1 MKRADL
7 VNLLEAAITYQQPDY
22 ARQAAQRYL
31 AEWPGDVGVQLV
43 LARAY
48 AAEGYVPQ
56 AVKILEGIVAVDPED
71 FRAQRLLGDQFTAL
85 GTPAAANLAYT
96 CAHIGDG
103 LGLGAPPSQAD
114 NASTQPLAWVAAAR
128 AAYVAER
135 VGDWKTA
142 QHEAQTLIGV
152 ATSSPLPSL
161 IQLCALW
168 HARQLSLA
176 YPLAQAFY
184 ARWPRVVAFK
194 LCLAECL
201 FASGDNAQALERL
214 HDAAAQDIAGQVV
227 ARHWGEAHPYRGL
240 WNDDPNLAVSL
251 PGPVPAAVTAA
262 LGLNRLTGKI
272 QSSSSKPQ
280 SHGGQTSR
288 LPSQPEE
295 VANIQEELRRVANRL
310 SARQTAAAKAK
321 GSQPKYIILSSRT
334 RLVQVFGKDGFVAID
349 TMLKTLAVNAAT
361 RLAPRSSRM
370 PAHVVYVDDPEALKP
385 FGLRPINPA
394 NAWDV
399 KTLVGNLAAQ
409 LKAQNSSIGAL
420 LIVGG
425 PDIIPFHHLPNPTDD
440 GDPDV
445 PSDNPYATADENY
458 FVPEWPVGR
467 IPSGAGRSPEP
478 LLRLLRQAAGNY
490 AKRKSLSRVQYWLT
504 VILNLLFRRSPAPVA
519 PPSPM
524 DSFGYSANIWKASSS
539 EVYTAIGDPQALV
552 TSPPWDANA
561 LPAEGLLPTHLS
573 YFNLHGIEDGPEWYG
588 QRSPADASTLPEY
601 PVALRPADV
610 ANTGRAPAVVFSE
623 ACYGANIAD
632 KSVNDALSL
641 RFLDCGTHVI
651 VGSTKIAYGSVT
663 PPLIGAD
670 LLGRQFW
677 QNLTAGWPAGE
688 ALRQAK
694 LQMAQEMHNRQ
705 GYLDGED
712 QKTLI
717 SFILFGDPLAT
728 APNAQPAKS
737 ARRNAATPGL
747 APKTVCDKAVEANL
761 ASGCAGSH
769 GELTPE
775 TVSHIKSVVAQYL
788 PGMGDAQ
795 WRVAHTRVD
804 CSSKNHICP
813 TGQLASQMKAHG
825 PASLPSPAPHRTV
838 VTLSKTI
845 RSRTHAHAHFA
856 RVTLDETGKI
866 VKLAVSR

>member
-1 MKRADL
+1 MKRVDL
-7 VNLLEAAITYQQPDY
+7 LNLLEAILTHNRPDY

-31 AEWPGDVGVQLV
+31 ADWPGDLGIQFV

-56 AVKILEGIVAVDPED
+56 AVKILEGIVAIDPED
-71 FRAQRLLGDQFTAL
+71 FQAQRLLGDQLTAL
-85 GTPAAANLAYT
+85 GTPAAAALAYT

-103 LGLGAPPSQAD
+103 LGMGPSSAQADSADAPPP
-114 NASTQPLAWVAAAR
+114 TWVATAR
-128 AAYVAER
+128 AAYLAEH

-142 QHEAQTLIGV
+142 QSEAQTLIGV

-168 HARQLSLA
+168 HAGQLSLA

-201 FASGDNAQALERL
+201 FASNDNAQALERL
-214 HDAAAQDIAGQVV
+214 HDAATQDIAGQVV
-227 ARHWGEAHPYRGL
+227 ARHWGEAHPYRRL
-240 WNDDPNLAVSL
+240 WSEDLNFAVSL
-251 PGPVPAAVTAA
+251 PGPLPASLMAA

-272 QSSSSKPQ
+272 EIPTLKPEANNPKTA
-280 SHGGQTSR
+280 G

-295 VANIQEELRRVANRL
+295 IANIQEQLRAVAARL
-310 SARQTAAAKAK
+310 SARQTAVPKTKA
-321 GSQPKYIILSSRT
+321 SQPKYIILSSRT
-334 RLVQVFGKDGFVAID
+334 RLVQSFGMDGFVAID
-349 TMLKTLAVNAAT
+349 TMLKTLALNAST
-361 RLAPRSSRM
+361 RLIPASARM
-370 PAHVVYVDDPEALKP
+370 PACVVYVDDPETLTP
-385 FGLRPINPA
+385 FGLRPVNPA

-399 KTLVGNLAAQ
+399 KTLVGKLADRLSAQ
-409 LKAQNSSIGAL
+409 ESSIGAL

-440 GDPDV
+440 GDADI

-458 FVPEWPVGR
+458 FVPEWPLGR
-467 IPSGAGRSPEP
+467 IPSGAGRNPEA

-490 AKRKSLSRVQYWLT
+490 TKRKSISRVQHWLSM
-504 VILNLLFRRSPAPVA
+504 IFELFWGRRSTVAAPI
-519 PPSPM
+519 SPM
-524 DSFGYSANIWKASSS
+524 SSFGYSANIWKATSA

-552 TSPPWDANA
+552 TCPPWDANA
-561 LPAEGLLPTHLS
+561 LPPEGLVPSQLS

-588 QRSPADASTLPEY
+588 QRGPADPSTLPEY
-601 PVALRPADV
+601 PVALRPTDV
-610 ANTGRAPAVVFSE
+610 ANSGRAPAVVFSE
-623 ACYGANIAD
+623 ACYGTNIIG
-632 KSVNDALSL
+632 KGTNDALSL
-641 RFLDCGTHVI
+641 RFMDCGTHAI

-670 LLGRQFW
+670 LLGRYFW
-677 QNLTAGWPAGE
+677 QNLNAGLPVGE

-705 GYLDGED
+705 GFLDGED

-717 SFILFGDPLAT
+717 SFMLFGDPLAA
-728 APNAQPAKS
+728 APNARPAKR
-737 ARRNAATPGL
+737 AKRIPPDTRL
-747 APKTVCDKAVEANL
+747 MPKTICDKAVDAGEAAGI
-761 ASGCAGSH
+761 ASCPS
-769 GELTPE
+769 ELTPE

-788 PGMGDAQ
+788 PGMRDAQ
-795 WRVAHTRVD
+795 WRVAHTRAD
-804 CSSKNHICP
+804 CSSKNHLCP
-813 TGQLASQMKAHG
+813 TGQLSGLAMPHSG
-825 PASLPSPAPHRTV
+825 ASLPSPTLRRTV

-845 RSRTHAHAHFA
+845 RSNSHAHPHFA
-856 RVTLDETGKI
+856 RVTLDETGKV

>member
-7 VNLLEAAITYQQPDY
+7 LHLLEAAITYQQPDY

-31 AEWPGDVGVQLV
+31 SDWPGDVGVQFV

-71 FRAQRLLGDQFTAL
+71 FRAQRLLGDQLTAL
-85 GTPAAANLAYT
+85 GTPAAATIAYT

-103 LGLGAPPSQAD
+103 LGLGAPSNQTDNAPSQ
-114 NASTQPLAWVAAAR
+114 PPAWVAAAR
-128 AAYVAER
+128 AAYVAQR

-142 QHEAQTLIGV
+142 QREAQTLIGV
-152 ATSSPLPSL
+152 ATPSPLPSL

-168 HARQLSLA
+168 HAGQLSLA

-184 ARWPRVVAFK
+184 ARWPRVIAFK

-240 WNDDPNLAVSL
+240 WNDDPDLAVSL
-251 PGPVPAAVTAA
+251 PGPLPAALTAA
-262 LGLNRLTGKI
+262 LGLNRLTGKVEN
-272 QSSSSKPQ
+272 SSSRPE
-280 SHGGQTSR
+280 SHAAPAAR
-288 LPSQPEE
+288 LPRQPEE
-295 VANIQEELRRVANRL
+295 IANIQEQLSRVANRL
-310 SARQTAAAKAK
+310 SARQAAAPRAK

-334 RLVQVFGKDGFVAID
+334 QLVQVFGMDGFVAID
-349 TMLKTLAVNAAT
+349 TMLKTLAVSAAT
-361 RLAPRSSRM
+361 RLAPRGSRM
-370 PAHVVYVDDPEALKP
+370 PANVVYVDDPDALKP
-385 FGLRPINPA
+385 FGLRPVNPA

-399 KTLVGNLAAQ
+399 KTLIGKLAGQ

-420 LIVGG
+420 LIIGG

-467 IPSGAGRSPEP
+467 LPSGAGRSPEP

-490 AKRKSLSRVQYWLT
+490 TKRKSVSRVQYWLS
-504 VILNLLFRRSPAPVA
+504 VILNLLFRRSSGPAA

-561 LPAEGLLPTHLS
+561 LPADGLLPTHLS

-601 PVALRPADV
+601 PVALRPTDV
-610 ANTGRAPAVVFSE
+610 ADSGRAPAMVFSE
-623 ACYGANIAD
+623 ACYGANVAG
-632 KSVNDALSL
+632 KAVNDALSL

-717 SFILFGDPLAT
+717 SFILYGDPLAT
-728 APNAQPAKS
+728 APNAQPTKS
-737 ARRNAATPGL
+737 ARRNASAARL
-747 APKTVCDKAVEANL
+747 APKTVCDKAVDANQAL
-761 ASGCAGSH
+761 GSAGDQS
-769 GELTPE
+769 ELTPE

-795 WRVAHTRVD
+795 WRVAHTRAD
-804 CSSKNHICP
+804 CSSKNHMCP

-825 PASLPSPAPHRTV
+825 PASLPSPVPQRTV

-845 RSRTHAHAHFA
+845 RSKAHAHAHVA

-866 VKLAVSR
+866 IKFAVSR